1 MLKNIG
7 RGLSVLGPNM
17 TLDTLVEVLLIGI
30 GTISG
35 SQRLEIVCWFGAMSI
50 IANFVVF
57 MTFFPASL
65 SLVMEVNV
73 LYIQRARNYC
83 YNLFFSQPGCC
94 T

>member
-1 MLKNIG
+1 
-7 RGLSVLGPNM
+7 M

-35 SQRLEIVCWFGAMSI
+35 SRRLEVVCWFGAMSI

-65 SLVMEVNV
+65 SLVMEVRTALQFSCQKKIPGDVMEASKFTKLKNW
-73 LYIQRARNYC
+73 
-83 YNLFFSQPGCC
+83 LFS
-94 T
+94 